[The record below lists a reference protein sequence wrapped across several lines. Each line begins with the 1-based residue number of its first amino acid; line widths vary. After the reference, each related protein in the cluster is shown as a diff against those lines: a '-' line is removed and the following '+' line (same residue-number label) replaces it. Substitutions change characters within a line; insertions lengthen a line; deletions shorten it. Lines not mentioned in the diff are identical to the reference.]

1 MKEQDLLCS
10 GLGAGLGLRRKHVD
24 GLLAGCPEV
33 DWLEILPENSLDRG
47 GLLDRQVREAA
58 ERYPVAFHGI
68 SLNLGSTDP
77 LDFEY
82 LRRLGAYVHELGGLW
97 VSDHLC
103 FTGVGDQYLGEL
115 LPLPYTEEAA
125 AHVAGRVR
133 IIQDFLELPF
143 LVENVSCYFEY
154 EVEGRMSEWEFVRL
168 VLEESGCGML
178 LDVNNIFVNAWNH
191 GFSATDYL
199 DGIPFDRVG
208 QMHMA
213 GHEVDGK
220 LRLDTHG
227 APVIDDVWDLYE
239 DAVGRCPQ
247 PVSVL
252 LERDFN
258 IPELEEL
265 LPELRKVGEV
275 LDRSFPNGRFAK
287 GKAQGR
293 GSAQGDSRGVVVED
307 SV

>member
-1 MKEQDLLCS
+1 MTEKEQQCP
-10 GLGAGLGLRRKHVD
+10 GLGAGLGFRRKHVD
-24 GLLAGCPEV
+24 ELLLGCPEV

-47 GLLDRQVREAA
+47 GVLDRQVREAA
-58 ERYPVAFHGI
+58 DRYPVAFHGI

-82 LRRLGAYVHELGGLW
+82 LTRLKAYVHELGGLW

-154 EVEGRMSEWEFVRL
+154 EVEGRMQEWEFVRL
-168 VLEESGCGML
+168 VLEEGDCGML
-178 LDVNNIFVNAWNH
+178 LDVNNIYVNAWNH
-191 GFSATDYL
+191 RFSSKDYL
-199 DGIPFDRVG
+199 DGIPFERVG

-227 APVIDDVWDLYE
+227 APVIEDVWALYE
-239 DAVGRCPQ
+239 EAVGRCPR

-258 IPELEEL
+258 IPELPEL
-265 LPELRKVGEV
+265 LPELRKIGEV
-275 LDRSFPNGRFAK
+275 LDQAFPEGRYAR
-287 GKAQGR
+287 GKA
-293 GSAQGDSRGVVVED
+293 VEE
-307 SV
+307 SI

>member
-1 MKEQDLLCS
+1 MEKDQGLRPGVCP
-10 GLGAGLGLRRKHVD
+10 GLGVGLGFRRKHAEE
-24 GLLAGCPEV
+24 LLRGCPEV
-33 DWLEILPENSLDRG
+33 DWLEILPENSIDRG
-47 GLLDRQVREAA
+47 GLLARQVREAA

-82 LRRLGAYVHELGGLW
+82 LARLKKYVHELGGLW

-133 IIQDFLELPF
+133 IVQDYLELPF

-154 EVEGRMSEWEFVRL
+154 QLEGKLPEWEFVRL
-168 VLEESGCGML
+168 VLEEGDCGML
-178 LDVNNIFVNAWNH
+178 LDVNNVFVNSWNH
-191 GFSATDYL
+191 GFSSKDYL
-199 DGIPFDRVG
+199 DGIPFERVG

-213 GHEVDGK
+213 GHEVDGR
-220 LRLDTHG
+220 LLLDTHG
-227 APVIDDVWDLYE
+227 EPIVEKVWDLYE

-247 PVSVL
+247 PVSIL

-258 IPELEEL
+258 IPQLEEL
-265 LPELRKVGEV
+265 LPELRRIGEV
-275 LDRSFPNGRFAK
+275 LDRSFPGGRFAK
-287 GKAQGR
+287 GAMAEEKA
-293 GSAQGDSRGVVVED
+293 
-307 SV
+307 

>member
-1 MKEQDLLCS
+1 MEKDQGLRPGVCP
-10 GLGAGLGLRRKHVD
+10 GLGVGLGFRRKHAEE
-24 GLLAGCPEV
+24 LLRGCPEV
-33 DWLEILPENSLDRG
+33 DWLEILPENSIDRG
-47 GLLDRQVREAA
+47 GLLARQVREAA

-82 LRRLGAYVHELGGLW
+82 LARLKKYVHELGGLW

-133 IIQDFLELPF
+133 IVQDYLELPF

-154 EVEGRMSEWEFVRL
+154 QLEGKLPEWEFVRL
-168 VLEESGCGML
+168 VLEEGDCGML
-178 LDVNNIFVNAWNH
+178 LDVNNVFVNSWNH
-191 GFSATDYL
+191 GFSSKDYL
-199 DGIPFDRVG
+199 DGIPFERVG

-213 GHEVDGK
+213 GHEVDGR
-220 LRLDTHG
+220 LLLDTHG
-227 APVIDDVWDLYE
+227 EPIVEKVWDLYE

-247 PVSVL
+247 PVSIL

-265 LPELRKVGEV
+265 LPELRRIGEV
-275 LDRSFPNGRFAK
+275 LDRSFPGGRFAK
-287 GKAQGR
+287 GAMAEEKA
-293 GSAQGDSRGVVVED
+293 
-307 SV
+307 